1 MLDKPSD
8 VHFYYPLKPSRLAKL
23 VGWGCLLLILVLLY
37 ALQHSVIF
45 LLFVVVGFFCL
56 YRQFSHEIQLLLLT
70 HLDQMLWSLQY
81 AGTKSI
87 QTIEIIKITDYQL
100 YFIITTRQKSEKDL
114 IIWVDQLSRL
124 ALKSMKARAKLS

>member
-37 ALQHSVIF
+37 ALLHSVIF

-56 YRQFSHEIQLLLLT
+56 YRHFSQEKQLVLLT